1 MMTPSPPVTLDGLL
15 EEKAAKLGETPFF
28 QYQDD
33 EYSYAEL
40 DAKANAIANELH
52 AKGIEEG
59 DAVCILSYN
68 RPEYLYTIFALAKI
82 GAIAAPIDTRFTEET
97 LTHVLSNTD
106 AKILI
111 LDANAKTNYET
122 VRDEVSNITTEFF
135 VGPPESRHPY
145 HDFDQLL
152 EGNESTPPDTETSG
166 TDTCSVY
173 YIQRYPQRNYPQA
186 VKLPHY
192 SYVNTGWEASQ
203 NILSLSQNDCIFTTL
218 PFYSSYPIQMGVT
231 GALIAEAEFAFEK
244 QFDGDRFW
252 EWIRTHDATVFLYLG
267 RMLSVLR
274 NQETTPSEDE
284 NPTEYAIG
292 HGFGVEMDA
301 TIIDTFEERFD
312 ITVLEAYGTT
322 ATATLA
328 TSNRVNDRKLG
339 SIGKPISSAEVRIV
353 DENDWVVP
361 TGDTGEIVVRP
372 TIPNTMMQEFYDDSE
387 LTTEVCRNQ
396 WIHTNDI
403 GYKDEDGYLYFVAN
417 KSNTIHL
424 SRVAGRISSLEI
436 ESVIDSHPDAAES
449 VVFGVTDDAGEQSI
463 KAVVVPKE
471 GTSLS
476 PIDVSEHCEH
486 QLTYRKLPR
495 YVQIRTELPR
505 SPSGKVEFDEL
516 RGTTIADG
524 VWDRERGYELG
535 R

>member
-1 MMTPSPPVTLDGLL
+1 MTPRPPVTLDRLL
-15 EEKAAKLGETPFF
+15 EEKATKLGETTFF
-28 QYQDD
+28 QYQDE

-40 DAKANAIANELH
+40 DARANAIANELH

-59 DAVCILSYN
+59 DVVCISSYN

-82 GAIAAPIDTRFTEET
+82 GAIAAPIDTRFTGDT
-97 LTHVLSNTD
+97 LAYVLSDTD
-106 AKILI
+106 AQVLI
-111 LDANAKTNYET
+111 LDADMKINYET
-122 VRDEVSNITTEFF
+122 VRDEIPNITTEFF
-135 VGPPESRHPY
+135 IGPPESRHPY
-145 HDFDQLL
+145 HDFGQLFK
-152 EGNESTPPDTETSG
+152 GNESTPPDTDTSG
-166 TDTCSVY
+166 TDTCSVF
-173 YIQRYPQRNYPQA
+173 YIQRYPQRDYPQA

-192 SYVNTGWEASQ
+192 SYINTGWEASQ
-203 NILSLSQNDCIFTTL
+203 NILSLSQDDCIFTTL
-218 PFYSSYPIQMGVT
+218 PFYSSYPVQMGVV

-244 QFDGDRFW
+244 RFDGGRFW

-274 NQETTPSEDE
+274 NQETTPGEAE

-301 TIIDTFEERFD
+301 TIIETFEKRFD
-312 ITVLEAYGTT
+312 VTVLEAYGTT

-328 TSNRVNDRKLG
+328 TSNRVDDRKLG
-339 SIGKPISSAEVRIV
+339 SIGKPISSVEVRIV

-372 TIPNTMMQEFYDDSE
+372 TRPNTMMQEFYDDPE
-387 LTTEVCRNQ
+387 LTTDVCRNQ

-403 GYKDEDGYLYFVAN
+403 GYKDEDGYFYFVAN

-436 ESVIDSHPDAAES
+436 ETVIDSHPDVAES
-449 VVFGVTDDAGEQSI
+449 VVFGVTDDVSEQAI
-463 KAVVVPKE
+463 KTVVVPKE
-471 GTSLS
+471 GASLS

-495 YVQIRTELPR
+495 YIEIRTELPR
-505 SPSGKVEFDEL
+505 SPPGKVEFDEL
-516 RGTTIADG
+516 RGTTIADD